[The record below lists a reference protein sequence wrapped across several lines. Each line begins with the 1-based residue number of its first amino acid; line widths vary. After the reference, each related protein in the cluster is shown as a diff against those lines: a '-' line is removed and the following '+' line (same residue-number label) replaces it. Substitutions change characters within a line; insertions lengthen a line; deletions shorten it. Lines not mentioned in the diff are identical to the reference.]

1 MTDRFGPGQADKAA
15 AEQRTAQVAAEN
27 KAQGAQSQPQAP
39 QQPQSQAEQQEARQ
53 KEAEQGPKSAADKLA
68 EVDFEPAVSE
78 ASAREVDP
86 LVNPYPEYGDM
97 PLGELRSLAE
107 SRNVEINR
115 DVEKAHLVSL
125 LRAQQ
130 PRNPAYDHMPLERLR
145 SAAGEKDVK
154 LDEEFEKAHL
164 ITELRAADTHTG

>member
-1 MTDRFGPGQADKAA
+1 MTDRFGSGQADKAA

-27 KAQGAQSQPQAP
+27 KPQGQ
-39 QQPQSQAEQQEARQ
+39 QQPASQAEQQKARQ
-53 KEAEQGPKSAADKLA
+53 EKAQQGPKSAADKLA
-68 EVDFEPAVSE
+68 EVDFEPVVSE
-78 ASAREVDP
+78 TSAREIDP

-97 PLGELRSLAE
+97 PLEELRSLAD

-115 DVEKAHLVSL
+115 DVEKAHLLAL
-125 LRAQQ
+125 LRARE
-130 PRNPAYDHMPLERLR
+130 PRNPTFNYMPLERLR

-164 ITELRAADTHTG
+164 IGELRAADTHTG